1 MVHYLV
7 VVWGLAGSDETLSY
21 ASWSFSSSGVIH
33 AGLVKS
39 LGARLNVDQTRHK
52 DRTNI
57 DVSGMKIVRQ
67 GRFPPYYQT
76 QVGWKRQARLSG
88 TAHHISTR

>member
-7 VVWGLAGSDETLSY
+7 VVWGLACSDDTLSY
-21 ASWSFSSSGVIH
+21 ASWSFSSSGVTH

-67 GRFPPYYQT
+67 GRFPPCHQA
-76 QVGWKRQARLSG
+76 QVGGNDSPDCQGLPI
-88 TAHHISTR
+88 T